1 MNPVS
6 RLWSDFGRGILK
18 QNAVFRL
25 LLGMCPALA
34 VTTAA
39 FNGVGMGIATTAV
52 LVTSNIIVSM
62 LKNLIPERIRIPC
75 FIVIIA
81 SFVTVVDLT
90 MAAYL
95 PALHGTLGIFVP
107 LIVVNCLILGRAE
120 AFAFRSRPS
129 RAVFDGLGMGLGF
142 TLALTILGGIREIV
156 GAGTLFGL
164 QMIPSF
170 RPAIVMI
177 LPPGAFLTLGLMLGL
192 LNWWDERKR
201 YTRRGEARG

>member
-1 MNPVS
+1 MG

-39 FNGVGMGIATTAV
+39 SNGLGMGVATTAV
-52 LVTSNIIVSM
+52 LVTSNVIVSM
-62 LKNLIPERIRIPC
+62 LQNLIPERIRIPC

-95 PALHGTLGIFVP
+95 PALHETLGIFVP

-129 RAVFDGLGMGLGF
+129 RAAFDGLGMGLGF
-142 TLALTILGGIREIV
+142 TLALTLLGGVREIL
-156 GAGTLFGL
+156 GAGTLFSVP
-164 QMIPSF
+164 MIPSF
-170 RPAIVMI
+170 RPAIIMI
-177 LPPGAFLTLGLMLGL
+177 LPPGAFLTLGLLLGL

-201 YTRRGEARG
+201 YTRRRGEARG